1 MLAAAKFETS
11 EKYPKIDI
19 TLLSKFI
26 DLAALL
32 ILNRCSGY
40 RKF

>member
-26 DLAALL
+26 DLSSSTDFKSLL
-32 ILNRCSGY
+32 WLS
-40 RKF
+40 